1 MFFFVFKGYKRKKVD
16 LLQDGSNEIYQR
28 MVEKKYIIGWLDK
41 KISGGGGP
49 AQWSPVNK
57 RHTDPEH
64 LSNQNK
70 R

>member
-49 AQWSPVNK
+49 A
-57 RHTDPEH
+57 
-64 LSNQNK
+64 
-70 R
+70 